1 MQIWLIFRDSSY
13 DNSALFG
20 LAIKWPLTFE
30 DDFEF
35 VHLKID
41 FANSGWWNRLISF
54 RCWMVLSLFLPK
66 ILGAVEMLHVL
77 FVMSNVVWR
86 VWGTFYDISAKKDWA
101 ASFGC
106 ISITTVLQFLVPFW
120 FCLYLDFGV
129 TFFSNS
135 NTSSMR
141 FLFFSFQPKKHVRK
155 QTTSNP
161 QGLGCLW
168 YFPLGK
174 WEEWTRLN
182 TQLPGAGNFSFSTLW
197 GCKIKCLCASWR
209 VVKFWPLPRD
219 RVQVGNLAFFWDAF
233 WYLVTLIIKWFGS
246 FWSDVAEMESICN
259 GNLCLATVPLVF
271 LCVQSVQMTAPKV
284 VWTDT

>member
-129 TFFSNS
+129 TFFCQ
-135 NTSSMR
+135 TQIR
-141 FLFFSFQPKKHVRK
+141 VPWGFFFSLSNQKNTYENK
-155 QTTSNP
+155 QHPTHKASVVCDTFHWVSGRN
-161 QGLGCLW
+161 
-168 YFPLGK
+168 
-174 WEEWTRLN
+174 E
-182 TQLPGAGNFSFSTLW
+182 PGSTLSCQEL
-197 GCKIKCLCASWR
+197 GTFHFPHYEDVNQMSLRFMKSGKI
-209 VVKFWPLPRD
+209 
-219 RVQVGNLAFFWDAF
+219 
-233 WYLVTLIIKWFGS
+233 
-246 FWSDVAEMESICN
+246 
-259 GNLCLATVPLVF
+259 LATSKGSSSGGKLGVF
-271 LCVQSVQMTAPKV
+271 FGMLF
-284 VWTDT
+284 DTL